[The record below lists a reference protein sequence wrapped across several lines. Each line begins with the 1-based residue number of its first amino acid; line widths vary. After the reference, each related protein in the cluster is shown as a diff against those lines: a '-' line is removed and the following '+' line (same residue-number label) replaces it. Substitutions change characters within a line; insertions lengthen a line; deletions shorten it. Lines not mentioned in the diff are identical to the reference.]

1 MCGRFSLTVEKGP
14 VAYFHIQQGQINY
27 QPNYN
32 IAPGQK
38 IPVITGSYNKRRL
51 SLMR

>member
-1 MCGRFSLTVEKGP
+1 MCGRFSLTVEGKDL

-38 IPVITGSYNKRRL
+38 IPVITGSYNL
-51 SLMR
+51 SLIHI